1 MHKKE
6 FAEMDRNASM
16 KHSKWME
23 SLNLVPNGTKGFSQ
37 MLHGT
42 LQARDALG

>member
-1 MHKKE
+1 MQ
-6 FAEMDRNASM
+6 
-16 KHSKWME
+16 E
-23 SLNLVPNGTKGFSQ
+23 STQADGIFESGPQWNESFSQ